1 MAGAELCTTGE
12 QKQSSV
18 WLQQSEGEGRG
29 VLKEIQIWEMMV
41 KSMDLISRSEWYDN
55 LPLKD
60 AMFIDQAFSLIQ
72 E

>member
-1 MAGAELCTTGE
+1 MGAELCKTGE

-41 KSMDLISRSEWYDN
+41 KSMDFISRSVENWGRV
-55 LPLKD
+55 L
-60 AMFIDQAFSLIQ
+60 SRGV

>member
-1 MAGAELCTTGE
+1 MGAELCTTGE

-41 KSMDLISRSEWYDN
+41 KSMDFISRSVENWGRV
-55 LPLKD
+55 L
-60 AMFIDQAFSLIQ
+60 SRGV

>member
-41 KSMDLISRSEWYDN
+41 KSMDFISRSVENWGRV
-55 LPLKD
+55 L
-60 AMFIDQAFSLIQ
+60 SRGV